1 MPATVVDRPDTKAKP
16 EDRLLETIELTIA
29 LLPISCVPNN
39 VFVEIDPLLTKPTY
53 ALEANN
59 DVPAA
64 VEKFTKDVLKR
75 PVLKFKTFNVDIFA
89 VRAVALFVITLSKTV
104 LTEDKNRVV
113 ILPED
118 SMFVLSED
126 PYI

>member
-1 MPATVVDRPDTKAKP
+1 
-16 EDRLLETIELTIA
+16 LFETIELTAA
-29 LLPISCVPNN
+29 LLPISCVPTN
-39 VFVEIDPLLTKPTY
+39 VFVEIYPLLTKPTY
-53 ALEANN
+53 AFEANN

-75 PVLKFKTFNVDIFA
+75 PVLKFSTFNVDMFA
-89 VRAVALFVITLSKTV
+89 VKAVALFVITLSKNV

-118 SMFVLSED
+118 SIFVLSEE